1 MSLRSADIRAILVCV
16 DYADLL
22 AHTLPYNRHHFKQMT
37 VVTST
42 KDEETKKVA
51 RENGCTLFET
61 DAFYDDGAK
70 FNKWKALEQ
79 GLDAMGRS
87 GWICIM
93 DADVLWP
100 KMVDAPHWLLQGY
113 LYTPLRRMLTQP
125 NQLRT
130 LAEMGPPPE
139 SLWHIFP
146 QHPQQREWAGYTQL
160 FHSSDPC
167 LPPAPWHQIDWRH
180 AGGADSFFQQCWP
193 MGLKKRP
200 PFEVLHIGESGQNWC
215 GRATERLDGTKPEE
229 AEERQTAL
237 RGFIRGRRHGAP
249 DPFKH
254 EKL

>member
-22 AHTLPYNRHHFKQMT
+22 SHTLPYNRHHFKQVM

-42 KDEETKKVA
+42 KDEETKQVA
-51 RENGCTLFET
+51 RENGCDLFET

-79 GLDAMGRS
+79 GLDALGRS

-125 NQLRT
+125 SQLRT

-160 FHSSDPC
+160 FHANDPC
-167 LPPAPWHQIDWRH
+167 LPAAPWHQIDWRT
-180 AGGADSFFQQCWP
+180 AGGADSFFQDRWP
-193 MGLKKRP
+193 TALKKRP
-200 PFEVLHIGESGQNWC
+200 PFEVLHIGDAGVNWA
-215 GRATERLDGTKPEE
+215 GRVSPYLDGSIDPSAGDRSRE
-229 AEERQTAL
+229 L
-237 RGFIRGRRHGAP
+237 RDMLRKRGT
-249 DPFKH
+249 DPRDRFKH
-254 EKL
+254 EKI